1 MKAHYHV
8 YAGTVG
14 CLPDGECDTYTYK
27 KDAESEAKEQ
37 AAIYR
42 ECGYHVSGNVKIGYN
57 IDPINRLYV
66 ERCNNAECLEED
78 DWHV

>member
-42 ECGYHVSGNVKIGYN
+42 ECGYRVSGNVKTGYS

-66 ERCNNAECLEED
+66 EQCTEPTCLEEEEF
-78 DWHV
+78 